1 MPLKLLTVDD
11 LELILPWRN
20 APAVRRAMYS
30 HHEISLPEHQ
40 AWFARVQEDPSR
52 EWYLYH
58 DNDGEPQ
65 GVVYFTDIDRQQK
78 TAFWGFYAKPG
89 APMGMGLLILFDA
102 VEFAFSAMQLHKLN
116 GEVLADNERS
126 VQLHKKVGFTEEGHF
141 REQHQNDSDRVD
153 VIRLGLLA
161 TEWPEHRER
170 LQERISQLTD
180 LKHNSTP
187 PPTVKS

>member
-1 MPLKLLTVDD
+1 MPLKPLTTDY

-40 AWFARVQEDPSR
+40 AWFARAQEDPSR

-58 DNDGEPQ
+58 DIAGEPQ

-89 APMGMGLLILFDA
+89 AAMGMGLRMELEA
-102 VEFAFSAMQLHKLN
+102 VDLAFSEFKFHKLN
-116 GEVLADNERS
+116 CEVLADNPK
-126 VQLHKKVGFTEEGHF
+126 VVNLHKKVGFTEEGHF
-141 REQHQNDSDRVD
+141 REQHENGSERVD

-170 LQERISQLTD
+170 LQEIVS
-180 LKHNSTP
+180 
-187 PPTVKS
+187 